1 MCVFV
6 FVCVYVIPN
15 QSISQKPYYMLDLS
29 KCDALLHKAQ
39 GLSGTKVPR
48 LKICRSILSLSKIG
62 YEMWHDHPL
71 SQRNRATKRT
81 GWGEGVGGWR
91 CQRSGGEAVIGQI
104 LKKKELRNI
113 C

>member
-1 MCVFV
+1 
-6 FVCVYVIPN
+6 
-15 QSISQKPYYMLDLS
+15 MLDLS

-71 SQRNRATKRT
+71 SQRNWATERT
-81 GWGEGVGGWR
+81 AGGGGWR
-91 CQRSGGEAVIGQI
+91 GQRSGGEAVIGQI